1 MVSLPPFPY
10 KQEEELI
17 KSSPLD
23 RSEKAPPP
31 PPPQEDGLWIF
42 VREDGEK
49 LLPLGL
55 EEMEM
60 EMGLVDMKGE
70 GEEGVEGVEGEFDG
84 RPMSFL
90 ALRTTE

>member
-1 MVSLPPFPY
+1 MSLPPFPY

-17 KSSPLD
+17 KSSPLE
-23 RSEKAPPP
+23 RSEKEPPPPP
-31 PPPQEDGLWIF
+31 PPPQEDGLGIF
-42 VREDGEK
+42 EREDGEK

-55 EEMEM
+55 EEM

-84 RPMSFL
+84 RIMSFL

>member
-1 MVSLPPFPY
+1 MSLPPFPY

-17 KSSPLD
+17 RSSPLE
-23 RSEKAPPP
+23 RSEKAPP

-60 EMGLVDMKGE
+60 GLVVMKGE
-70 GEEGVEGVEGEFDG
+70 GEEGAEGVEGEFEA